1 MSDAP
6 VDGGRVAAMTGLDH
20 EIAAA
25 RIRGVRLEA
34 EAACEALER
43 LLFLYGRLEE
53 ISRDGGALARKRR
66 R

>member
-6 VDGGRVAAMTGLDH
+6 VDGGRVAAMTGPDH

-34 EAACEALER
+34 EAA
-43 LLFLYGRLEE
+43 
-53 ISRDGGALARKRR
+53 
-66 R
+66 